1 MRYFLHLLKA
11 RDGKLRSIIYTAS
24 ALMWHLKDEC
34 WTVKEALHNEHDAMQ
49 HVWKP
54 KTAPWDMYTRTI
66 CQSHWVADWVCRI
79 PLTSSGLKNGNDA
92 LAEDAEWLEKK
103 LRVCGMQL
111 WTRINEQDKVI
122 PAQSFYLF
130 HLCNPVS
137 WCVLM
142 CPTHDS
148 EALRLR
154 TESLECLNLKIES
167 ERRDVGML
175 RIPGFSLKSV

>member
-1 MRYFLHLLKA
+1 MNFEQWRKLFIMNMMQCNMFGSQKLPHGTCIVVPFANHIELQIGCAGSPWHRVAWRMEMMLLRK
-11 RDGKLRSIIYTAS
+11 
-24 ALMWHLKDEC
+24 
-34 WTVKEALHNEHDAMQ
+34 MQ
-49 HVWKP
+49 SQWGV
-54 KTAPWDMYTRTI
+54 
-66 CQSHWVADWVCRI
+66 
-79 PLTSSGLKNGNDA
+79 
-92 LAEDAEWLEKK
+92 WLEKK